1 MKKKIIFLVASILVI
16 LVGFFL
22 YQTFKPESIDT
33 AITVKNGT
41 QDAVEAIGVYGD
53 NKLIF
58 SKTEGNVFEFPK
70 QIVGDMKSL
79 SVVAV
84 DKNGKSFLSGQI
96 DLEGNREVTI
106 TEMKEDGLSLNV
118 KSGNKDK
125 LLDIPALDEWKMSTK
140 GKYISGE
147 YQAKTNWNYTLYVLG
162 KGGKLGISDT
172 RTNNDVVTASWEKPN
187 KIESWILFSNVKK

>member
-1 MKKKIIFLVASILVI
+1 MKKKIIFLVVSILVI
-16 LVGFFL
+16 VVGFFS
-22 YQTFKPESIDT
+22 YQIFNTESIDT
-33 AITVKNGT
+33 SLIVKNGT
-41 QDAVEAIGVYGD
+41 HEAVEAIGVYGD

-79 SVVAV
+79 SIVAV

-96 DLEGNREVTI
+96 DLDGNKEVTI
-106 TEMKEDGLSLNV
+106 TEIKEEGLLLNV
-118 KSGNKDK
+118 KSRNKDK
-125 LLDIPALDEWKMSTK
+125 LLDIPVLDEWKVSTE
-140 GKYISGE
+140 GKYISGK

-162 KGGKLGISDT
+162 KGGALGMSDT
-172 RTNNDVVTASWEKPN
+172 GTNNDVVTASWEKPN